1 MRSFV
6 IYLIFIIS
14 LIYSAAISVCFAKD
28 TLRFIETTG
37 RSVIE
42 DDETI
47 DISRRRALEEALYLA
62 ALHGGAK
69 INGFS
74 AVNTDTSIQE
84 NLVVQ
89 PSSQILDYTIIS
101 EEKTD
106 THFMIKI
113 RSAVGQLKVKSCK
126 NKGLKSLSIYK
137 PIINVDPSA
146 PYWTNSLADELTK
159 VSLAL

>member
-1 MRSFV
+1 MRSLV
-6 IYLIFIIS
+6 IYSVFIVS
-14 LIYSAAISVCFAKD
+14 LIYSALISVAHAKD

-37 RSVIE
+37 RAVIE

-89 PSSQILDYTIIS
+89 LHNQVLLNRSIS
-101 EEKTD
+101 IHRRKSVYLST
-106 THFMIKI
+106 TM
-113 RSAVGQLKVKSCK
+113 KSCQIQCFFK
-126 NKGLKSLSIYK
+126 CSTARDINCFIVFNNCPPGSLYKSECVFSMGY
-137 PIINVDPSA
+137 
-146 PYWTNSLADELTK
+146 TN
-159 VSLAL
+159 